1 MSAPIAV
8 LSAGMDLVS
17 GYIFLLMAFL
27 SRFPTGHFQ
36 LLPPPD
42 SEILRS
48 KKE

>member
-8 LSAGMDLVS
+8 SSAGMYLVG

-27 SRFPTGHFQ
+27 PRFPTSHFQ
-36 LLPPPD
+36 LLSLPD
-42 SEILRS
+42 LEILHT